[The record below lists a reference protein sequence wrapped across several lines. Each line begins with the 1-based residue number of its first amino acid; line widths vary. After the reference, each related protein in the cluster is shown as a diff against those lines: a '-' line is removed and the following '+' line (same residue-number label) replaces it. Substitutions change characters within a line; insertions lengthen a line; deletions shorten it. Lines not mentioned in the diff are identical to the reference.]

1 MKVICL
7 RALFVPILAGATFGG
22 RLVACLGAA
31 VGIAFTALVT
41 AMVFGDGWPAVLLV
55 APMGASAVLV
65 FAVPASPLAQ
75 PWSVIGGNVISAI
88 VGVGIASMV
97 SSPGLASGLA
107 VGGAILAMSLL
118 RCLHPPGGAAALT
131 AVIGGH
137 AVAAAGWMF
146 PLLPVGINAV
156 ILTAAGIAFHRL
168 SGHSYPH
175 RPASGLQVPAGPE
188 NDGIPHP
195 EDLDAALA
203 DLGETFDIGRDDLA
217 LLFDRVRAHG
227 AMRRRGETSVDRR

>member
-1 MKVICL
+1 M
-7 RALFVPILAGATFGG
+7 RALFAPILAGATFGG
-22 RLVACLGAA
+22 RLVACIGAA
-31 VGIAFTALVT
+31 LSIAFTALVT

-55 APMGASAVLV
+55 APMGASAVLI
-65 FAVPASPLAQ
+65 FTVPASPLAQ
-75 PWSVIGGNVISAI
+75 PWAVIGGNVISAV

-131 AVIGGH
+131 AVMGGH
-137 AVAAAGWMF
+137 AVTTTDWMF
-146 PLLPVGINAV
+146 PLMPVGINAV
-156 ILTAAGIAFHRL
+156 ILTAAGVVFHHL
-168 SGHSYPH
+168 SSHSYPH
-175 RPASGLQVPAGPE
+175 RPVSGRQMPAGPQVE
-188 NDGIPHP
+188 GIPHP

-203 DLGETFDIGRDDLA
+203 DLGETFDIGRDDLE

-227 AMRRRGETSVDRR
+227 AMRRGSEKFAGRR